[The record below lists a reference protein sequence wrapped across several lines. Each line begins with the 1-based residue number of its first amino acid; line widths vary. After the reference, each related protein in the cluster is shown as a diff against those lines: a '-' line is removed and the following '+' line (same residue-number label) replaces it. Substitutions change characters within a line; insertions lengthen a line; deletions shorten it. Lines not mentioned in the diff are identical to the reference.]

1 MNSLAG
7 VGHWELQK
15 FGTGAAPPWAAEPNG
30 GLIVGVQPNSALRE
44 LISRLAF
51 KHRLPTIYSEKSS
64 MPEGGL
70 MSYGPS
76 GEELYGH
83 GGPFYVDRI
92 LRGAKV
98 SDLPVQFA
106 TKFELLINLKIAK
119 AIGLAIPEPFLLHA
133 DEVIE

>member
-1 MNSLAG
+1 VQHLDLLQGISDPRTLLGRLLPSGSLRLILHLASRLGRPLIVQRNCLPFQRVQVPRNFAMNSLAG

-64 MPEGGL
+64 MPEG
-70 MSYGPS
+70 
-76 GEELYGH
+76 
-83 GGPFYVDRI
+83 
-92 LRGAKV
+92 A
-98 SDLPVQFA
+98 
-106 TKFELLINLKIAK
+106 
-119 AIGLAIPEPFLLHA
+119 
-133 DEVIE
+133 